1 MTASKVN
8 TYRALTFILL
18 VVVIVVGGI
27 SIWSKY
33 HGRQQIEITMP
44 PEPEIAGRVDISGAV
59 NNPGIY
65 PLKGGD
71 SLGDL
76 IQAAGG
82 KTGDADPQQ
91 ISLHVHR
98 SGEGESSQKININRA
113 DEWLLM
119 ALPGIKEA
127 RAKAIIDYRR
137 QNGLFRHTR
146 ELTGVDGI
154 GPGTYEQIQDLIT
167 VAD

>member
-1 MTASKVN
+1 MTASRVN
-8 TYRALTFILL
+8 TYRALTFIFL
-18 VVVIVVGGI
+18 VIVIVVGGI

-82 KTGDADPQQ
+82 KTGDAHGAARDKRNP
-91 ISLHVHR
+91 
-98 SGEGESSQKININRA
+98 GESNCRLSQPERAVSPYEGANRGGWYRPRYLRA
-113 DEWLLM
+113 DSR
-119 ALPGIKEA
+119 P
-127 RAKAIIDYRR
+127 DY
-137 QNGLFRHTR
+137 GS
-146 ELTGVDGI
+146 
-154 GPGTYEQIQDLIT
+154 
-167 VAD
+167 